1 MSASEP
7 GLRPEAERR
16 ALRRPALAPL
26 PLRGYR
32 FERLTEAFFSS
43 GIALMEGG
51 FIGVIADKLFH
62 VHPAVLALVT
72 AAPMFGNLSSSF
84 WARRAHG
91 RRRVPWTTVLLSAF
105 ALCVAAIAL
114 IPEGAAGA
122 WCLVGLLV
130 SSRLILGG
138 VISLRSIVWSL
149 NYPREA
155 RGRVLARLQIVN
167 VLSLAATS
175 WVGGQILNADPQYFR
190 LVYAGGAAVSA
201 LGVLA
206 FSRVPLLGEADHLAD
221 ERRASAAGAHHEGMW
236 SLLRADPLYASFLGW
251 QMLSGISNMMVEAP
265 VLYLVSRQMGAS
277 YAESIA
283 VTTVIPLLLSI
294 ATTPFWALYLDRVHV
309 SQFRAT
315 HCWSFSLSQMLLWAG
330 AATQLL
336 WVVLIARMVLGSAR
350 AGGGLAWNLGH
361 NDFAPPDR
369 VGLYMGV
376 HVTLT
381 GMRGAIAPFFGMALY
396 LGWAAHRLPV
406 LGVTLPAWDGL
417 GDGLMP
423 LAAVMSGVSALG
435 FRSLQKRIAALQ
447 QARTRSDAA

>member
-1 MSASEP
+1 MRVSEP

-16 ALRRPALAPL
+16 SLRRPALPPV

-32 FERLTEAFFSS
+32 LERLTEAFFSV
-43 GIALMEGG
+43 GMALMEGG

-62 VHPAVLALVT
+62 VHPAVLALIT

-84 WARRAHG
+84 WARLAHG
-91 RRRVPWTTVLLSAF
+91 RRRVPWTTALFAAF
-105 ALCVAAIAL
+105 AACVLGIAF
-114 IPEGAAGA
+114 IPEGRFGAAS
-122 WCLVGLLV
+122 LVALLV
-130 SSRLILGG
+130 AARLILGG

-155 RGRVLARLQIVN
+155 RGRVIARLQIVN

-175 WVGGQILNADPQYFR
+175 WVGGQILNANPESFR
-190 LVYAGGAAVSA
+190 LVYAGGAAVAA
-201 LGVLA
+201 LGVVA
-206 FSRVPLLGEADHLAD
+206 FSRVPLLGERDHLAQ
-221 ERRASAAGAHHEGMW
+221 EQAAAETGAHTE
-236 SLLRADPLYASFLGW
+236 SIRTLLRADPLYASFLGW

-309 SQFRAT
+309 SAFRAA
-315 HCWSFSLSQMLLWAG
+315 HAWSFSLSQLLLWAG
-330 AATQLL
+330 AASQSLG
-336 WVVLIARMVLGSAR
+336 VVLVARMVLGSAR

-361 NDFAPPDR
+361 NDFAPPER
-369 VGLYMGV
+369 VGLYMGA

-381 GMRGAIAPFFGMALY
+381 GLRGAVAPFLGMALY
-396 LGWAAHRLPV
+396 LGWAAHPLPV
-406 LGVTLPAWDGL
+406 LGVTLPAWAGL

-423 LAAVMSGVSALG
+423 LAALMSGVSALG
-435 FRSLQKRIAALQ
+435 FRRLQKRIEALQ
-447 QARTRSDAA
+447 A

>member
-1 MSASEP
+1 MRVSEP

-16 ALRRPALAPL
+16 SLRRPALPEL

-32 FERLTEAFFSS
+32 LERLTEASFSA
-43 GIALMEGG
+43 GLALMEGG

-62 VHPAVLALVT
+62 VHPAVLALIT

-84 WARRAHG
+84 WARLAHG
-91 RRRVPWTTVLLSAF
+91 RRRVPWIA
-105 ALCVAAIAL
+105 ALMAAVIACIAGIAL
-114 IPEGAAGA
+114 IPEGNAGA
-122 WCLVGLLV
+122 AAMVTLLIV
-130 SSRLILGG
+130 SRLLLGG
-138 VISLRSIVWSL
+138 IITLRSIVWTL
-149 NYPREA
+149 NYPRET
-155 RGRVLARLQIVN
+155 RGRVIARLSVIN
-167 VLSLAATS
+167 ILCLAATS
-175 WVGGQILNADPQYFR
+175 WVGGQVLNANPQSFR
-190 LVYAGGAAVSA
+190 LVYAAGAAIAA

-206 FSRVPLLGEADHLAD
+206 FSRVPLLGESDHLAQ
-221 ERRASAAGAHHEGMW
+221 EQRAGGGGGGGVL

-283 VTTVIPLLLSI
+283 VTTVIPLVLSVL
-294 ATTPFWALYLDRVHV
+294 TMPFWALYLDRVHV
-309 SQFRAT
+309 SAFRAA
-315 HCWSFSLSQMLLWAG
+315 HAWSFSLSQLLLWAG
-330 AATQLL
+330 AATHSLPM
-336 WVVLIARMVLGSAR
+336 VLVARMVLGSAR

-381 GMRGAIAPFFGMALY
+381 GMRGAVAPFVGMALY
-396 LGWAAHRLPV
+396 LGWAAHRLPG
-406 LGVTLPAWDGL
+406 LGVSLPAWDGL
-417 GDGLMP
+417 GEGLMP

-435 FRSLQKRIAALQ
+435 FRSLQRRISALQ
-447 QARTRSDAA
+447 A

>member
-1 MSASEP
+1 MRVSEP

-16 ALRRPALAPL
+16 SLRRPALPEL

-43 GIALMEGG
+43 GCALMEGG

-84 WARRAHG
+84 WARLAHG
-91 RRRVPWTTVLLSAF
+91 RRRVPWATSLMAAFTV
-105 ALCVAAIAL
+105 CVAGIAV
-114 IPEGAAGA
+114 IPEGLAGA
-122 WCLVGLLV
+122 TALVMLLIA
-130 SSRLILGG
+130 SRLILGG
-138 VISLRSIVWSL
+138 IITLRSIVWTL
-149 NYPREA
+149 NYPRET
-155 RGRVLARLQIVN
+155 RGSVIARLSIIN
-167 VLSLAATS
+167 TLCLAGTS
-175 WVGGQILNADPQYFR
+175 WVGGQILNANPQSFR
-190 LVYAGGAAVSA
+190 LVYVGGALVGA

-206 FSRVPLLGEADHLAD
+206 FSRVPLLGETDHLAQ
-221 ERRASAAGAHHEGMW
+221 EQRASELGLHVGGML

-283 VTTVIPLLLSI
+283 VTTVIPLVLSVL
-294 ATTPFWALYLDRVHV
+294 TTPFWAMYLDRVHV
-309 SQFRAT
+309 SAFRAA
-315 HCWSFSLSQMLLWAG
+315 HAWSFSLSQLLLWAG
-330 AATQLL
+330 AGTQSLGLVLL
-336 WVVLIARMVLGSAR
+336 ARMVLGSAR

-381 GMRGAIAPFFGMALY
+381 GMRGAVAPFVGMALY
-396 LGWAAHRLPV
+396 LGWAAHRLPGLDV
-406 LGVTLPAWDGL
+406 RLPAWDGL
-417 GDGLMP
+417 GEGLMP
-423 LAAVMSGVSALG
+423 FAAVMSGVSAFG
-435 FRSLQKRIAALQ
+435 FRSLQRRIRALQ
-447 QARTRSDAA
+447 S